1 MNDLDTLP
9 LTPATPAGL
18 SAQDAPGR
26 MHVLPDRWAAPALA
40 GVTTAVAA
48 VMYAGGRATL
58 LEAVSFV
65 TGALCVWLTARESVW
80 NFPISLLNVATFA
93 VVFYRVQLFADAA
106 LQVVYFALTLAGWYL
121 WLYGGERRTALKVSR
136 VGGRELAAVAAT
148 GLLLTVGLWQLLRVV
163 GGSATFWDALT
174 TAISLCAQ
182 WLLNRKRLESWYFW
196 IAADLI
202 YIPLYAYKG
211 LYLTSVLYATFLA
224 MCVVGLSHWRA
235 TWRATQHACALEAG
249 AA

>member
-1 MNDLDTLP
+1 
-9 LTPATPAGL
+9 
-18 SAQDAPGR
+18 
-26 MHVLPDRWAAPALA
+26 
-40 GVTTAVAA
+40 
-48 VMYAGGRATL
+48 
-58 LEAVSFV
+58 
-65 TGALCVWLTARESVW
+65 
-80 NFPISLLNVATFA
+80 VATFA
-93 VVFYRVQLFADAA
+93 VVFFRVRLFADAG
-106 LQVVYFALTLAGWYL
+106 LQVVYFGLTFAGWYL

-136 VGGRELAAVAAT
+136 AGGRELATVAAT

-196 IAADLI
+196 IVADLI
-202 YIPLYAYKG
+202 YIPLYAYKE

-224 MCVVGLSHWRA
+224 MCLVGVSHWRA
-235 TWRATQHACALEAG
+235 AWRVAAREAG